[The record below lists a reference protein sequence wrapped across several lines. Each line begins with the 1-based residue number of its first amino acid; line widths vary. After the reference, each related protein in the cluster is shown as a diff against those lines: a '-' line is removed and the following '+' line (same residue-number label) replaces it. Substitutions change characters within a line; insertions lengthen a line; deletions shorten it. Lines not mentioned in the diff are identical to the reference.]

1 MQHELRT
8 VAIDLAKKVF
18 HESLL
23 LDSRVLRD
31 QERNERRQQRFASLA
46 GRVPPTCG

>member
-18 HESLL
+18 HLVGTFTGRFCVGGRAMLSCLL
-23 LDSRVLRD
+23 LPSCP
-31 QERNERRQQRFASLA
+31 RQY
-46 GRVPPTCG
+46 

>member
-18 HESLL
+18 HLVGTDTL
-23 LDSRVLRD
+23 VHV
-31 QERNERRQQRFASLA
+31 QK
-46 GRVPPTCG
+46 TCLGMA